1 MTTRL
6 IVLGKAS
13 TITRQLAALQAQ
25 GLCPS
30 GPKIIERNTG
40 GQHEHDLD
48 TSTTQTFKG
57 ARAVPQNPP
66 GVDWTTP

>member
-48 TSTTQTFKG
+48 APASAFRD
-57 ARAVPQNPP
+57 ARAVPQTPP

>member
-30 GPKIIERNTG
+30 GPKIINRDGGPKSRHDMETAAFRG
-40 GQHEHDLD
+40 GQSLSLA
-48 TSTTQTFKG
+48 T
-57 ARAVPQNPP
+57 
-66 GVDWTTP
+66 VDGKRV